1 MIGFALCHGW
11 SFDRQ
16 CLLPLQS
23 LLAQHFPSAEV
34 VTFDIG
40 FSGAPHVP
48 VLSPQ
53 RRWIAVGHSYGFCQL
68 MLQDVRW
75 DAAISLSGFTR
86 FCRHRN
92 EPDGVPAR
100 AIDAMLANLA
110 KDPRAVVERFHARCG
125 QVGASPEML
134 DTAALQ
140 QHLTRLRD
148 VDLAPPG
155 CRTLALFTTDDAV
168 VSPSLSRACFPA
180 SRFMIHEFQ
189 GDHLR
194 LLREPEITL
203 PYIEQFIKS
212 RHV

>member
-34 VTFDIG
+34 VAYDLG
-40 FSGAPHVP
+40 FSGAPQVP
-48 VLSPQ
+48 FLSPQ

-68 MLQDVRW
+68 MQQDVRW
-75 DAAISLSGFTR
+75 DAAISLNGFTR
-86 FCRHRN
+86 FCQHRN

-100 AIDAMLANLA
+100 AIDMMLSNLA
-110 KDPRAVVERFHARCG
+110 RDPRAVVERFHARCG
-125 QVGASPEML
+125 RAGATPEML
-134 DTAALQ
+134 DTAVLQ

-148 VDLAPPG
+148 VDMAPPE
-155 CRTLALFTTDDAV
+155 CHTLALFTSEDAV

-180 SRFMIHEFQ
+180 SRFMTHEFQ

-194 LLREPEITL
+194 LLREPEIIL
-203 PYIEQFIKS
+203 PSIEKFIKS